1 MTPDAPVEP
10 PLFPRCAVCG
20 RPSRPGRRAGTWSH
34 RAGAMASCDLDA
46 DHVVRPAESA
56 RPGAAPPG
64 GAR

>member
-1 MTPDAPVEP
+1 MTTDAPAEP

-20 RPSRPGRRAGTWSH
+20 RPIRPGRRAGTWSH

-46 DHVVRPAESA
+46 DHVVRPAEPA
-56 RPGAAPPG
+56 RPAAAPPD